1 MGIYLFFMGLD
12 TRGGSR
18 GLKHRRATHAP
29 EKEERKK
36 KKERNS
42 FFLTL

>member
-1 MGIYLFFMGLD
+1 MGLYLFFVGLD
-12 TRGGSR
+12 TRGGSK
-18 GLKHRRATHAP
+18 GFRRATHAP
-29 EKEERKK
+29 ENEERKK

>member
-1 MGIYLFFMGLD
+1 MGLYLFFVGLD
-12 TRGGSR
+12 TRGEQVSSG
-18 GLKHRRATHAP
+18 RATHAP
-29 EKEERKK
+29 ENEERKK